1 MALSTTEAEYMA
13 SADATRQATWL
24 RLLLDDLQVGLPTDT
39 PVSILN
45 DNNGCIALSKNPVHH
60 ERSKHIAM
68 RHHFL
73 REKVEDNTVKLD
85 FVPSADNLADMLTKA
100 LPQPAFE
107 QLKRQMGIS
116 KYQSPARGEV

>member
-1 MALSTTEAEYMA
+1 VALSTTEAEYMA

-24 RLLLDDLQVGLPTDT
+24 RLLLDDLQIGLPTDT

-73 REKVEDNTVKLD
+73 REKVENNTVKLD
-85 FVPSADNLADMLTKA
+85 FVPSADNLADMLTKS

-107 QLKRQMGIS
+107 RLKEQMGIS
-116 KYQSPARGEV
+116 KYRSPARGEV